1 MYEFSACPALW
12 SACLTLL
19 IGHTK
24 TLCSLTFLDAA
35 MIRFASNAGGG
46 FSAGSRSSNLG
57 DLYAE
62 SRQISQGSFSAVSK
76 PKFARKYALKSSRR
90 DLHNALPV
98 LESNPQNQENHGAPF
113 SWNPSVLVE
122 SVWVKKYTKINMESK
137 LNFFVL
143 KSLNNLQFLQT
154 LKFCYR
160 IN

>member
-62 SRQISQGSFSAVSK
+62 SRHSTTGLVLSCIEAKFCKKICVGKLSPRSTQCTPLHLSLISIFSLKIAEL
-76 PKFARKYALKSSRR
+76 FADFLQ
-90 DLHNALPV
+90 NA
-98 LESNPQNQENHGAPF
+98 E
-113 SWNPSVLVE
+113 
-122 SVWVKKYTKINMESK
+122 KIARIL
-137 LNFFVL
+137 LNF
-143 KSLNNLQFLQT
+143 
-154 LKFCYR
+154 Y
-160 IN
+160 